1 MNTLKGW
8 LKEADD
14 KVALVVILLG
24 CVPILLFGLALKLWQ
39 RRFR

>member
-1 MNTLKGW
+1 MSTLGQW
-8 LKEADD
+8 LKKADD
-14 KVALVVILLG
+14 KVALLVILLG